1 MTTSPLMSEAE
12 RHRRKVVELLREIIH
27 SPSLSGGE
35 EQVVARLRQE
45 MEVLGYDEIIAD
57 PFGSAVGRIGSGPVT
72 IVYDSHID
80 TVDVGSRS
88 EWARDPFEPA
98 LEGKLEGG
106 IVHGRGASDNKAGV
120 ASMIH
125 GAALARDLGRLEGVT
140 LYVVGSVQEETCD
153 GLALEHLLTKVLP
166 RPDVVV
172 LGEATGCKLYRG
184 HRGRIEVAVRTE
196 GASCH
201 ASAPERGHNPVYDL
215 AGVISEIEALNDRL
229 GYDDFLGS
237 GTIALTKIE
246 CETPSLNA
254 VPATATLYVDRR
266 LTLGESPE
274 TALDELRKLPSV
286 QAVGGEVSLLSY
298 EKTSYTGMTLSSE
311 KYFPTWVTP
320 EDHESVQAGVAA
332 GEEALGRRPEVG
344 HWVFSTNG
352 CASAGRLGLPTVGF
366 GPANEVHAHTAHDQC
381 PTDDLVESMAFLAAF
396 PTAFTKRHQ
405 VGEGSAK
412 GPQPEG

>member
-1 MTTSPLMSEAE
+1 MDPTKVRAEAE
-12 RHRRKVVELLREIIH
+12 LRRERVVELLRDVIH
-27 SPSLSGGE
+27 LPSLSGGE
-35 EQVVARLRQE
+35 GDVVARLHQE
-45 MEVLGYDEIIAD
+45 MESVGFDEIVRD

-80 TVDVGSRS
+80 TVDVGSRK

-98 LEGKLEGG
+98 LEGGLEGG
-106 IVHGRGASDNKAGV
+106 IVHGRGASDNKAGI

-153 GLALEHLLTKVLP
+153 GLALQYLIENVLP

-172 LGEATGCKLYRG
+172 LGEATGCRLYRG
-184 HRGRIEVAVRTE
+184 HRGRVEVAVRSE

-215 AGVISEIEALNDRL
+215 AGVIAEIEALNERL
-229 GYDDFLGS
+229 GYDDFLGP

-266 LTLGESPE
+266 LTLGETPE
-274 TALDELRKLPSV
+274 IALDELRSLPSV
-286 QAVGGEVSLLSY
+286 KAKGAEVSLLGY
-298 EKTSYTGMTLSSE
+298 EKTSYTGMTLTST

-320 EDHESVQAGVAA
+320 EEHVSVAAGLAA

-366 GPANEVHAHTAHDQC
+366 GPADEVHAHTAHDQC
-381 PTDDLVESMAFLAAF
+381 PTDDLVEAVAFLGVFPSAF
-396 PTAFTKRHQ
+396 RSRQ
-405 VGEGSAK
+405 EEGAD
-412 GPQPEG
+412 PQEG